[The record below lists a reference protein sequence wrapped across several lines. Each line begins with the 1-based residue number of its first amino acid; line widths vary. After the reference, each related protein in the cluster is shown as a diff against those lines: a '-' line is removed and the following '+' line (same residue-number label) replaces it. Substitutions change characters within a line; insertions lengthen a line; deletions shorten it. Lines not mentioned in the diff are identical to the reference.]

1 MKLNVELLLF
11 AVVGFALSST
21 DATNTAEGILTTT
34 SSSSSSPSLFVPT
47 RISFEQLV
55 NYNHDDD
62 HDDIFWKTLS
72 DVGLISITDV
82 PNLNKNIMLKELQDC
97 LDHRDGN
104 NIVGAPD
111 FIVDDNNNNNNNNNA
126 NTNANANDDDGRR
139 RRTLATRTLAG
150 QPEGIFVS
158 TKSKHDDNN
167 NNNININI
175 NINNNKCIGLQTSA
189 ERFRSAVQKVSEAF
203 AVRLEGGIQG
213 TSTNTANPKTVLK
226 NKNTNGGD
234 NNEGLTIERVIN
246 EGEHLEHFHS
256 YYSTTTSAA
265 SSSTPTIDWHTD
277 QGLVLIFTPGQRDGV
292 TTDGLFIQL
301 KDGSTVEVD
310 FDSNVDDLVIMLGD
324 GVNQYVNP
332 YLSSSSSSS
341 LRAVPHALTI
351 TTSTTNNNEESSLAS
366 SSSSSSPRLWY
377 GRMVLPPPTAIH
389 PVGNGLTFREMR
401 ESMIRGDD
409 SSILQLGCASQHMIA
424 RELMR
429 KLDVGDGDGECDDLS
444 MLCWMSCM
452 TFGES
457 DVDPT
462 ACEEK
467 GDEYEIE
474 CANKDGLIW
483 EEDIH
488 GANMEYYLQCLS
500 TNDTSYA
507 EESSGT
513 TEDSSAAYYG
523 SSVFRVVTV
532 ATTTSLVALLCG
544 SIILA

>member
-1 MKLNVELLLF
+1 MKLSVELFLF
-11 AVVGFALSST
+11 AVVGFALSSA
-21 DATNTAEGILTTT
+21 DATNTEGISTV
-34 SSSSSSPSLFVPT
+34 SSSSSPSLFVPT
-47 RISFEQLV
+47 RISFEQLI
-55 NYNHDDD
+55 NYNYNDEEDDEND
-62 HDDIFWKTLS
+62 MQDIFRKTLS

-82 PNLNKNIMLKELQDC
+82 PNLNKDIMLKELQDC

-104 NIVGAPD
+104 NIVGAPV
-111 FIVDDNNNNNNNNNA
+111 FTVDDKDNDD
-126 NTNANANDDDGRR
+126 NDDDGRR

-158 TKSKHDDNN
+158 TKSKHDDDGD
-167 NNNININI
+167 
-175 NINNNKCIGLQTSA
+175 NNKCIGLQTSA
-189 ERFRSAVQKVSEAF
+189 EHFRSAVQKVSEAF
-203 AVRLEGGIQG
+203 AARLEGVIQG
-213 TSTNTANPKTVLK
+213 TSTTANSKTVVLRNK
-226 NKNTNGGD
+226 NKNGD
-234 NNEGLTIERVIN
+234 DEGLTIERVIN

-256 YYSTTTSAA
+256 YYSTTTSAVEA
-265 SSSTPTIDWHTD
+265 AAAAATTSTTASSSSSSSSTPTIDWHTD

-292 TTDGLFIQL
+292 STDGLFIQL

-310 FDSNVDDLVIMLGD
+310 FDSNVDDIVIMLGD

-341 LRAVPHALTI
+341 SSSSLRAVPHALT

-429 KLDVGDGDGECDDLS
+429 ELDGEGEECDDLS
-444 MLCWMSCM
+444 MLCWMSCV
-452 TFGES
+452 TYSTS

-462 ACEEK
+462 ACEGK

-483 EEDIH
+483 EKAIH
-488 GANMEYYLQCLS
+488 GADAEYYLQCLS
-500 TNDTSYA
+500 TNETIYA

-513 TEDSSAAYYG
+513 TEEVKDSSSAAYYG
-523 SSVFRVVTV
+523 
-532 ATTTSLVALLCG
+532 TTASLFALLCG

>member
-1 MKLNVELLLF
+1 
-11 AVVGFALSST
+11 
-21 DATNTAEGILTTT
+21 
-34 SSSSSSPSLFVPT
+34 
-47 RISFEQLV
+47 
-55 NYNHDDD
+55 
-62 HDDIFWKTLS
+62 
-72 DVGLISITDV
+72 
-82 PNLNKNIMLKELQDC
+82 MLKELQDC

-104 NIVGAPD
+104 NIVGAPV
-111 FIVDDNNNNNNNNNA
+111 FTVDDNNNNDDD
-126 NTNANANDDDGRR
+126 DDDGRR

-158 TKSKHDDNN
+158 TKSKHDDDGD
-167 NNNININI
+167 
-175 NINNNKCIGLQTSA
+175 NNKCIGLQTSA

-203 AVRLEGGIQG
+203 AARLEGVIQG
-213 TSTNTANPKTVLK
+213 TSTTANSKTVVLRNK
-226 NKNTNGGD
+226 NKNGD
-234 NNEGLTIERVIN
+234 DEGLTIERVIN

-256 YYSTTTSAA
+256 YYSTTTSTVEGAA
-265 SSSTPTIDWHTD
+265 AATTSTTTSSSSSSSTPTIDWHTD

-292 TTDGLFIQL
+292 STDGLFIQL

-310 FDSNVDDLVIMLGD
+310 FDSNVDDIVIMLGD

-341 LRAVPHALTI
+341 SSLRAVPHALT
-351 TTSTTNNNEESSLAS
+351 TTSTTNNNEESSLASS

-429 KLDVGDGDGECDDLS
+429 ELDVEGEECDDLS
-444 MLCWMSCM
+444 MLCWMSCV
-452 TFGES
+452 TYSTS

-462 ACEEK
+462 TCEGK

-483 EEDIH
+483 EKAIH
-488 GANMEYYLQCLS
+488 GADAEYYLQCLS
-500 TNDTSYA
+500 TNETIYA

-513 TEDSSAAYYG
+513 TEEGKDSSSAAYYG
-523 SSVFRVVTV
+523 
-532 ATTTSLVALLCG
+532 TTASLFALLCG